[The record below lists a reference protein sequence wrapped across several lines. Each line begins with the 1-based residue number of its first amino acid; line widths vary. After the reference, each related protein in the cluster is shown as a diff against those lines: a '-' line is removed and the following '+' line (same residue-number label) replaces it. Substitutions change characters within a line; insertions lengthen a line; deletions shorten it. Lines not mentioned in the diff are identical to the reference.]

1 MTIPN
6 VENYPLGYVSIMFE
20 EDPRAAT
27 LKLDM
32 KTILLFMLLL
42 AVVGWTIVPVASA
55 EANGKSIPIFSSAEG
70 PYQIQFRVSPP
81 TPKVG
86 KLHIVLV
93 IQYLA
98 TGEPV
103 DSALVNI
110 TALGPSP
117 DRIALDS
124 LQLYDPE
131 SESNWYEA
139 DLLIP
144 EAGTW
149 QVNAEINHEGQV
161 TSVSIPIVVESW
173 NVDAEILV
181 LIASS
186 IPLLVTTAWYFR
198 RKYSNK

>member
-1 MTIPN
+1 
-6 VENYPLGYVSIMFE
+6 MFE
-20 EDPRAAT
+20 QVPT
-27 LKLDM
+27 SQILKLDM
-32 KTILLFMLLL
+32 KTIFTFVLLL
-42 AVVGWTIVPVASA
+42 AVVGWAIVPVASA

-70 PYQIQFRVSPP
+70 PYKIQFRVSPP

-86 KLHIVLV
+86 KLHVVLV

-98 TGEPV
+98 TGDPV

-117 DRIALDS
+117 DRIELDS

-131 SESNWYEA
+131 SKSNWYEA

-144 EAGTW
+144 QAGTW
-149 QVNAEINHEGQV
+149 QLNAKINHEDQV
-161 TSVSIPIVVESW
+161 TSVNIPIVVESW
-173 NVDAEILV
+173 NVDTEILV
-181 LIASS
+181 LVASS
-186 IPLLVTTAWYFR
+186 LPLLVATAWYFR